1 MQEICFYRQIEY
13 ITNKLIVK
21 SVFLCYTVHSV
32 IKMHRCPTAFVC
44 WSGQKGVGM
53 FRRKVVFVLVMLFVV
68 IIGTTACDTTQ
79 ADDGKLHVVAAVF
92 PLYDWTREIIGD
104 DMQNVEL
111 TLLVNNGTDLH
122 SYQPSASDLINIST
136 CDVFLYVGGASDVWV
151 KDALKNVT
159 NPDMQVVNLM
169 DVLGNKVMEE
179 EIVTGMQH
187 SHEEHE
193 EHHHESVSY
202 DEHVWLSLNNAMLFV
217 NYISKVLET
226 ADAENAET
234 YRSNA
239 AAYTEKL
246 KALETDYRNTIEQA
260 KMDTL
265 LFCDRFPFRYLT
277 EDYGLKYYAAFP
289 GCSAETEASF
299 ATIAFLAEKLEELQ
313 LPAVITIEGSD
324 KKIAQTV
331 IENTELKNQAIVSLD
346 SLQSVSTKE
355 IKDGIT
361 YLSVMEKNL
370 DVLRQV
376 LQ

>member
-1 MQEICFYRQIEY
+1 VPERQGI
-13 ITNKLIVK
+13 
-21 SVFLCYTVHSV
+21 
-32 IKMHRCPTAFVC
+32 R
-44 WSGQKGVGM
+44 M
-53 FRRKVVFVLVMLFVV
+53 FRGKVCENRKKFCKTIFLLGILFTFAVC
-68 IIGTTACDTTQ
+68 TTACGTTKK
-79 ADDGKLHVVAAVF
+79 ADGKLHVVAAVF
-92 PLYDWTREIIGD
+92 PLYDWTREIIGGGAQD
-104 DMQNVEL
+104 VEL

-151 KDALKNVT
+151 EDALKNVT
-159 NPDMQVVNLM
+159 NPDMQVINLM
-169 DVLGNKVMEE
+169 DVLGNGAMEE
-179 EIVTGMQH
+179 EIVAGMQH

-193 EHHHESVSY
+193 EDDHADDDHEKSSY
-202 DEHVWLSLNNAMLFV
+202 DEHVWLSLNKAMLFV

-226 ADAENAET
+226 ADAKNADF

-239 AAYTEKL
+239 TAYTDKL
-246 KALETDYRNTIEQA
+246 KTLEADYRNTIEHA
-260 KMDTL
+260 EKDTL

-331 IENTELKNQAIVSLD
+331 IQNTESKNQKIVSLD
-346 SLQSVSTKE
+346 SLQSVGKKE
-355 IKDGIT
+355 IESGVS

-370 DVLRQV
+370 SVLKDI

>member
-1 MQEICFYRQIEY
+1 
-13 ITNKLIVK
+13 
-21 SVFLCYTVHSV
+21 
-32 IKMHRCPTAFVC
+32 
-44 WSGQKGVGM
+44 M
-53 FRRKVVFVLVMLFVV
+53 FRRKVVFLLVMLFILVV
-68 IIGTTACDTTQ
+68 STTACAGVQ
-79 ADDGKLHVVAAVF
+79 EDDGKIHVVAAIF
-92 PLYDWTREIIGD
+92 PLYDWARAVVGENVQD
-104 DMQNVEL
+104 VEL

-122 SYQPSASDLINIST
+122 SYQPSASDLISIST

-151 KDALKNVT
+151 EDALKNVT
-159 NPDMQVVNLM
+159 NPGMQVINLM
-169 DVLGNKVMEE
+169 DVLGSGAMEE

-187 SHEEHE
+187 SHEEEGHADEDHE
-193 EHHHESVSY
+193 EDAY

-217 NYISKVLET
+217 NHISKALEA
-226 ADAENAET
+226 ADAKNAEF

-239 AAYTEKL
+239 TAYIDKL
-246 KALETDYRNTIEQA
+246 KALEADYRNTIEQA
-260 KMDTL
+260 KNDTL

-299 ATIAFLAEKLEELQ
+299 ATIAFLAGKLEELQ

-331 IENTELKNQAIVSLD
+331 IQNTESKNQKIVSLD
-346 SLQSVSTKE
+346 SLQSVGKKE
-355 IKDGIT
+355 IESGVS

-370 DVLRQV
+370 SVLKGI